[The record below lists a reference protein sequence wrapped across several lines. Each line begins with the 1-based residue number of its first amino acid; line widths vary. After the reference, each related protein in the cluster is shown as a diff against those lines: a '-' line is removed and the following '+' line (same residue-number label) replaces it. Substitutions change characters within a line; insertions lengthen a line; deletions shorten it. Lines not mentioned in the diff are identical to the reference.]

1 MVALNISLF
10 KVLSV
15 WRCVFRPG
23 AHLSVGPLL
32 PYPGYLGHLPHSNE
46 QVVFGPLLPYPD
58 YLELLLPLLHWA
70 GCALWTSAALPWL
83 PGTAPPSA
91 PLSRVCSLDLCCPTL
106 ITWNCPSLCSTEQ
119 GVLFAPFAHKSTG
132 QNSALS
138 SVGPSVWNGLSFA
151 LRLLPWFQ
159 SDTFYS
165 SLKNVLL
172 VVLGSGA
179 LLSGSLDEVLCKS
192 L

>member
-1 MVALNISLF
+1 MFSIVHCVFNDTEWLHLIYPCSGSCRCGGACLGQGPIYLWDLCCPTLVIWDISLI
-10 KVLSV
+10 LM
-15 WRCVFRPG
+15 
-23 AHLSVGPLL
+23 
-32 PYPGYLGHLPHSNE
+32 
-46 QVVFGPLLPYPD
+46 
-58 YLELLLPLLHWA
+58 
-70 GCALWTSAALPWL
+70 
-83 PGTAPPSA
+83 
-91 PLSRVCSLDLCCPTL
+91 SRLCLDLCCPTL

-138 SVGPSVWNGLSFA
+138 SVGASVWNGLSFA